1 MTSPVSPEALDRYR
15 CPDRAAQVGK
25 RCQLSNRDRY
35 LPHSV
40 DVADGRGKESAC
52 SAV

>member
-25 RCQLSNRDRY
+25 RCQLSNGTRHGYIIAHTYDNA
-35 LPHSV
+35 PG
-40 DVADGRGKESAC
+40 VAWP
-52 SAV
+52 AVP